1 VTSRSFRRVALRD
14 ALRGALWF
22 LPTAALLVSLVLGL
36 LLASVDVD
44 EDSLLWPVAFKGSA
58 DDARQILIVVGAT
71 MITVTGLVFSLTIVA
86 LQIASSQFS
95 PRLLRNFL
103 RDRGNQWVLAVF
115 VSTFAYSTAG
125 LQTVGE
131 DRAGGGDFVPRL
143 AISGAMVFALASLAM
158 LIYFINHLAHSIQ
171 IDHIMRDVERRT
183 LEVIRTGEPEDV
195 VVGHDTDDGRASG
208 PASGPATASVDVRDV
223 TVAAWSSG
231 YVQSV
236 DGEGLA
242 RLASER
248 NVAFELRPHVGDYVV
263 AGDPLLSVRAADGAW
278 PTGAAAVTELRP
290 LVRVGIERTMEQDIA
305 FGIRQLVDIALRA
318 LSPAINDPYTAV
330 QATDHLTNILAV
342 LADRPLTAWMLRDAD
357 GIVRLTVPRPG
368 FIDYVDLACDQIRR
382 FGAAEPGIITALTRL
397 VAALAARVTDGDR
410 RRGLA
415 RQARLLAADAER
427 EIRQPADL
435 VRVERDIARLLDE
448 LGAPPTVGIYP

>member
-1 VTSRSFRRVALRD
+1 LRD
-14 ALRGALWF
+14 ELRGALWF

-36 LLASVDVD
+36 ALASVHVD

-125 LQTVGE
+125 LQTVGT

-183 LEVIRTGEPEDV
+183 LEVIRTGESDDV
-195 VVGHDTDDGRASG
+195 VTRRDAEDDRA
-208 PASGPATASVDVRDV
+208 ARATASVDVRDL
-223 TVAAWSSG
+223 TVDAWSSG

-236 DGEGLA
+236 DGDGLA

-248 NVAFELRPHVGDYVV
+248 NMTIALRPHVGDYVV
-263 AGDPLLSVRAADGAW
+263 AGDPLLTVRAEHGTW
-278 PTGAAAVTELRP
+278 PTDAVAIPELRS

-342 LADRPLTAWMLRDAD
+342 LADRPLSAWVLSDTD
-357 GIVRLTVPRPG
+357 GTVRLTVPRPG

-382 FGAAEPGIITALTRL
+382 FGAAEPAIIAALTRL
-397 VAALAARVTDGDR
+397 LGALAARVTDDDR

-415 RQARLLAADAER
+415 RQAGLLAADAKR

-435 VRVERDIARLLDE
+435 ARVEHDIVRLLDE
-448 LGAPPTVGIYP
+448 LETPPVVGVYP

>member
-1 VTSRSFRRVALRD
+1 VTSRSFRRAALRD
-14 ALRGALWF
+14 ELRGALWF
-22 LPTAALLVSLVLGL
+22 LPTSALLVSLALGL
-36 LLASVDVD
+36 VLASVDVD
-44 EDSLLWPVAFKGSA
+44 EGSALWPIAFKGSA

-125 LQTVGE
+125 LQTVGA

-183 LEVIRTGEPEDV
+183 LEVIRAGGPDLVGDPGVPERPA
-195 VVGHDTDDGRASG
+195 VGI
-208 PASGPATASVDVRDV
+208 
-223 TVAAWSSG
+223 TVGAWCSG
-231 YVQSV
+231 YLQSV
-236 DGEGLA
+236 DCEGLA
-242 RLASER
+242 RLAAEHDVV
-248 NVAFELRPHVGDYVV
+248 VAVRPLVGEYVV
-263 AGDPLLSVRAADGAW
+263 AGDPLAVITRPDGLDGPLDANLV
-278 PTGAAAVTELRP
+278 ARMRP
-290 LVRVGIERTMEQDIA
+290 LVRLGIERSMEQDIG

-318 LSPAINDPYTAV
+318 LSPALNDPYTAV
-330 QATDHLTNILAV
+330 QATDHLTNVLAV
-342 LADRPLTAWMLRDAD
+342 LAEEPLTTWVVRD
-357 GIVRLTVPRPG
+357 GEGVQRVLVSRPT
-368 FIDYVDLACDQIRR
+368 FTDYVDLACDQIRR
-382 FGAAEPGIITALTRL
+382 SGAAEPAMIEALTRL
-397 VAALAARVTDGDR
+397 LADLANRVTDDER
-410 RRGLA
+410 RRGLI
-415 RQARLLAADAER
+415 RQARLLASDAAR

-435 VRVERDIARLLDE
+435 ARVERRIGRLLDDLE
-448 LGAPPTVGIYP
+448 PGAVIYP

>member
-1 VTSRSFRRVALRD
+1 MTSRSFRRVALRD

-44 EDSLLWPVAFKGSA
+44 EGSLLWPVAFKGSA

-125 LQTVGE
+125 LQTVGA

-143 AISGAMVFALASLAM
+143 AISGAMAFALASLAM

-183 LEVIRTGEPEDV
+183 LEVIRTGELEDV
-195 VVGHDTDDGRASG
+195 VARHDPEQGRA
-208 PASGPATASVDVRDV
+208 ASGAATSVDVRDV
-223 TVAAWSSG
+223 TVDAWSSG

-236 DGEGLA
+236 DGEGFA
-242 RLASER
+242 RLASDR

-263 AGDPLLSVRAADGAW
+263 AGDPLLMVRAEDGVW

-290 LVRVGIERTMEQDIA
+290 LVRVGIERTMEQDIG

-382 FGAAEPGIITALTRL
+382 FGAAEPAIITALTRL
-397 VAALAARVTDGDR
+397 LAALAARVTDDDR
-410 RRGLA
+410 RQGLA

-435 VRVERDIARLLDE
+435 ARVEHDIARLLDE
-448 LGAPPTVGIYP
+448 LGVPPPVGIYP